1 MAFNLFKKKK
11 NGNKSTIAHFQSPYL
26 KKPSLPERA
35 LRRQKKRGA
44 MVIEPARIK
53 SGKSSTV
60 RKILWVLLILV
71 ILGGGIYIIFFSH
84 SFDLKKWD
92 FKEGDNFMEPD
103 ETLSQIL
110 EKERNKNLLFINE
123 NIIIS
128 QILANYPQVKNVEVK
143 KIFPQKIRI
152 EIENYP
158 VVANLTNRVGDVR
171 KKFLINSNGYTV
183 EENTEDP
190 ALPYI
195 EIQTAEMLTLKNTAL
210 KVNILEYIL
219 KSIRLF
225 EEKFSIKVLDA
236 KYLSREREVHLK
248 TGKFF
253 SVWID
258 MEKDLNKQLE
268 KLKNA
273 LVKLDI
279 QHTPL
284 EYIDLRISGTDNEK
298 VIYKLRKK

>member
-11 NGNKSTIAHFQSPYL
+11 SGSKSTIAHFQSPYL

-35 LRRQKKRGA
+35 LRRQKKRGS

-53 SGKSSTV
+53 SGKSNLG
-60 RKILWVLLILV
+60 RKILWTLLILV
-71 ILGGGIYIIFFSH
+71 IVGGGSYIVFFSH

-92 FKEGDNFMEPD
+92 FKEGDNIVEPD
-103 ETLSQIL
+103 EIL
-110 EKERNKNLLFINE
+110 NQMMEKEKNKNLLFINE
-123 NIIIS
+123 NAIIS

-158 VVANLTNRVGDVR
+158 LVANLTDRVGEVR
-171 KKFLINSNGYTV
+171 KKFLINSNGYLTQ
-183 EENTEDP
+183 ENTEDP

-195 EIQTAEMLTLKNTAL
+195 EIQTAEMLAL
-210 KVNILEYIL
+210 KSTAMKVETLEYIL

-225 EEKFSIKVLDA
+225 EEKFSMKVLDA
-236 KYLSREREVHLK
+236 QYLSREREVHLK
-248 TGKFF
+248 TEKFF

-258 MEKDLNKQLE
+258 LEKDLTKQLE

-279 QHTPL
+279 YHLSL